1 MTQTRSGTT
10 LTDGELDTRLDG
22 ASLDIVAEKRREFL
36 ELFPEARSE
45 NGQVDFERLRLALGD
60 SVEIGKERFGLT
72 WPGKAD
78 CFKTIQVPSMATLL
92 PAPEKSV
99 NFDTTENIIIEGD
112 NLEVLKLLQKSYLGK
127 IKMIYI
133 DPPYNTGND
142 FIYPDEYSESLT
154 TYLAYTGQIDSD
166 GKRFGTN
173 ADTTGRF
180 HSKWLNMMYPRLYL
194 GRNLL
199 CEEGVVFISTGE
211 TELANLTLL
220 CDAIFGEEN
229 RLGVAC
235 RVAKKSNNKGDH
247 WAPNF
252 DYILTYARDKS
263 CCPPFLGGVNVK
275 AYDQV
280 ETDGPRKGER
290 YQLVRLYM
298 STIENQN
305 PEQRFWIDCP
315 DGSRVIPPG
324 STFPPER
331 PRLGDGI
338 WRWTKTKFE
347 AERDRIVVKEVRSSN
362 LINEKHQ
369 PARWNVFTKTYLND
383 VIKNATSKPNN
394 LIEDHINQ
402 IGSHEMTALDIPFD
416 YPKPS
421 TLIKFLC
428 EICHVQGDEI
438 VLDFFAGSGST
449 ADAVLSY
456 NYDDHGKR
464 RFVLIQ
470 LPEPTGRSDYA
481 TIADLCE
488 QRVRRA
494 IKKLDDA
501 DAGKLD
507 MGNKASQDRGFRV
520 FKLAESNVKEWDA
533 DIAHDV
539 STLKEQLRLGVD
551 HLRPGR
557 TDLDIVYEVLLKSGY
572 PLSAKV
578 STDEIEGKQVYSVA
592 DGAFLICLERRLS
605 LELIRA
611 IAARGPERVLCLD
624 EGFAGNDQL
633 KTNAVQTFKGKNITF
648 RTL

>member
-1 MTQTRSGTT
+1 MRTM
-10 LTDGELDTRLDG
+10 DTMETAHKNEIAKLDG
-22 ASLDIVAEKRREFL
+22 TSLDIAAQKRRDLL
-36 ELFPEARSE
+36 ELFPEIRAEGDR
-45 NGQVDFERLRLALGD
+45 VDFERLRASLGE
-60 SVEIGKERFGLT
+60 SVDFAKERYGLN
-72 WPGKAD
+72 WPGKGQ
-78 CFKTIQVPSMATLL
+78 CFKVIQMPSMGTLR
-92 PAPEKSV
+92 PCPEKSV
-99 NFDTTENIIIEGD
+99 NFHQTENVIIEGD
-112 NLEVLKLLQKSYLGK
+112 NLEALKLLQKSYLGK
-127 IKMIYI
+127 VKMIYI

-142 FIYPDEYSESLT
+142 FIYPDNYSESLQ
-154 TYLAYTGQIDSD
+154 TYLQYTGQSDDD

-173 ADTTGRF
+173 SDTEGRF

-199 CEEGVVFISTGE
+199 REDGVIFISIGE

-220 CDAIFGEEN
+220 CDSIFGEEN
-229 RLGVAC
+229 RLGIAC

-252 DYILTYARDKS
+252 DYIVTYARDKS

-280 ETDGPRKGER
+280 ESDGPRKGER

-338 WRWTKTKFE
+338 WRWTRTKFE
-347 AERDRIVVKEVRSSN
+347 AERDRIVIKEVRSSN
-362 LINEKHQ
+362 LVNENRQ

-383 VIKNATSKPNN
+383 VIENATSKPNN
-394 LIEDHINQ
+394 LIEEHINQ

-428 EICHVQGDEI
+428 EICHVQGDDI

-456 NYDDHGKR
+456 NREDNGRR

-470 LPEPTGRSDYA
+470 LPEPTGRSDYP

-488 QRVRRA
+488 ERVRRVN
-494 IKKLDDA
+494 KRLDSASD
-501 DAGKLD
+501 GKLKLQD
-507 MGNKASQDRGFRV
+507 GEENDRGFRV
-520 FKLAESNVKEWDA
+520 FKLAQSNVKEWDSSMEHNQKVLA
-533 DIAHDV
+533 
-539 STLKEQLRLGVD
+539 EQLKLGVD
-551 HLRPGR
+551 HLRDDR
-557 TDLDIVYEVLLKSGY
+557 SELDIVYEVLLKSGY
-572 PLSAKV
+572 PLSTKV
-578 STDEIEGKQVYSVA
+578 TEESIEGKRIYSAA
-592 DGAFLICLERRLS
+592 DGAFLICLDRNLS
-605 LELIRA
+605 LGILRA
-611 IAARGPERVLCLD
+611 IAARKPERVLLLD
-624 EGFAGNDQL
+624 QGFAGNDQL
-633 KTNAVQTFKGKNITF
+633 KANAVQTFTAKNIVL